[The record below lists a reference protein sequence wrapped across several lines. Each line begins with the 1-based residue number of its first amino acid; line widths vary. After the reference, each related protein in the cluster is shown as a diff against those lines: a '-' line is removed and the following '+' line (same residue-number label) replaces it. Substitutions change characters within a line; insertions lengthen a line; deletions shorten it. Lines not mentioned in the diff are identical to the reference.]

1 MARTRSIRCAGN
13 TNIIK
18 ILNKFD
24 DANRG
29 THQNPCTF
37 KGLIINTLN
46 PGSNGQG
53 VFSIY
58 DNNIGT
64 GFTVPA
70 AVALAATANTIT
82 LSSGTWSD
90 KGLFIG
96 QKIATSGADESDND
110 IASMTI
116 TNLTST
122 VITVDEDLTTDS
134 SDAGLVIDS
143 AGGDTDGLVTR
154 ITMNFAA
161 DGSGNSAVQVHELDG
176 ILCHNGLR
184 IESTSWTNLE
194 VFVLVG

>member
-1 MARTRSIRCAGN
+1 MARTRSIRCTGN
-13 TNIIK
+13 TNVIK
-18 ILNKFD
+18 ILNKFN

-37 KGLIINTLN
+37 KGIIINVLN
-46 PGSNGQG
+46 AGSNGQG
-53 VFSIY
+53 AFKIY
-58 DNNIGT
+58 DNNIGS

-82 LSSGTWSD
+82 LSSGTWDD
-90 KGLFIG
+90 KGLFVG
-96 QKIATSGADESDND
+96 QKIATSSADESGND

-143 AGGDTDGLVTR
+143 AGGDNDGLIAQFT
-154 ITMNFAA
+154 INFGA
-161 DGSGNSAVQVHELDG
+161 GGNTGLTLVHEIDG
-176 ILCHNGLR
+176 IMCHNGLR
-184 IESTSWTNLE
+184 IESASWTNLE

>member
-1 MARTRSIRCAGN
+1 MSRTMSIRCTGN
-13 TNIIK
+13 TNVIK
-18 ILNKFD
+18 ILNKFN

-29 THQNPCTF
+29 THNNPCTF
-37 KGLIINTLN
+37 KGVIINVLN

-53 VFSIY
+53 IFSIY
-58 DNNIGT
+58 DNNIGS

-82 LSSGTWSD
+82 LSSGTWDD

-96 QKIATSGADESDND
+96 QKIATSGADESAND

-134 SDAGLVIDS
+134 SDTGLVIDS

-154 ITMNFAA
+154 FAMNFAA
-161 DGSGNSAVQVHELDG
+161 DGSGNSACVVHELDG
-176 ILCHNGLR
+176 IMCRNGLR
-184 IESTSWTNLE
+184 IESNSWTNLE

>member
-1 MARTRSIRCAGN
+1 MSRTRSIRCTGN
-13 TNIIK
+13 TNVIK

-29 THQNPCTF
+29 AHNNPCTF
-37 KGLIINTLN
+37 KGVIINTLN

-53 VFSIY
+53 GFSIY

-96 QKIATSGADESDND
+96 QKIATSGADESAND

-143 AGGDTDGLVTR
+143 AGGDTDDLIAK

-161 DGSGNSAVQVHELDG
+161 DGSGNSACVVHELDG
-176 ILCHNGLR
+176 IMCRNGIR
-184 IESTSWTNLE
+184 IESSSWTNLE